1 LLTKLIPLNKDHSGM
16 RIPALY
22 AKLHRATVT
31 NADLHYEGSIS
42 IDTALLSA
50 SGIQPWQQVQ
60 VYNVTNGARFETYA
74 IAGEAGQIQVNGA
87 AARLAQKG
95 DLLIIAAFADF
106 SPEELETWQ
115 PTVVL
120 LDEANQLKEPL
131 PQHG

>member
-1 LLTKLIPLNKDHSGM
+1 M
-16 RIPALY
+16 RIPALF

-42 IDTALLSA
+42 IDASLLAA
-50 SGIQPWQQVQ
+50 SGIKPWQQVQ

-74 IAGEAGQIQVNGA
+74 ITGEAGQIQVNGA

-106 SPEELETWQ
+106 SPEELACWQ
-115 PTVVL
+115 PTVIL
-120 LDEANQLKEPL
+120 LDEANKVKQAL
-131 PQHG
+131 PA

>member
-1 LLTKLIPLNKDHSGM
+1 M

-31 NADLHYEGSIS
+31 NADLHYEGSVS
-42 IDTALLSA
+42 IDTALLKA
-50 SGIQPWQQVQ
+50 SGIKPWQQVQ

-74 IAGEAGQIQVNGA
+74 IAGEVGQIQVNGA

-115 PTVVL
+115 PTVIL
-120 LDEANQLKEPL
+120 LNEANQAKQAL
-131 PQHG
+131 HA